1 MTSAPCCVF
10 TSVVTVV
17 GKSFTSPV
25 MTTRSFRHLSCGRL
39 SSSSPLRIDLPK
51 PPLLC
56 CRHIILSHRGRSQIL
71 PSCSRLR
78 PLLLSKCCY
87 KCLSLGSTFT
97 RSLIYTKLLRRRRSF
112 RNLIEGGGGGARR
125 TRARNGISHKFKPP
139 DSVGRTKNRPND
151 GGSIICG
158 VVRAPMAGVPPYW
171 IRVFRDGW
179 IFVCLSF
186 TPTRSFTLTSW
197 PKWRGCIPHLRTNQT
212 KRRRR

>member
-112 RNLIEGGGGGARR
+112 RNLIEGGGGGLEERGRATELATSSSHR
-125 TRARNGISHKFKPP
+125 TPS
-139 DSVGRTKNRPND
+139 
-151 GGSIICG
+151 
-158 VVRAPMAGVPPYW
+158 VVRRIGPMMEAPLYVAW
-171 IRVFRDGW
+171 SEHRW
-179 IFVCLSF
+179 L
-186 TPTRSFTLTSW
+186 
-197 PKWRGCIPHLRTNQT
+197 GCLRTGSVSLEMDESSFVSLSRQLAHSL
-212 KRRRR
+212 